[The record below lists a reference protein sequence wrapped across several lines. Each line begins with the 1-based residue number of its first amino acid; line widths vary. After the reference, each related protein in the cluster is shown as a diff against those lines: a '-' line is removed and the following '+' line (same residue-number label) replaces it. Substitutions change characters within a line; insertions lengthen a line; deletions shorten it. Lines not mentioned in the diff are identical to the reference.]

1 VAVATVA
8 ETSAKML
15 LSLTVIQLSGWNIQ
29 WAKTSLE
36 PTQQL
41 YFLGFVTDTVKICYS
56 TPPEKLRLISELIA

>member
-1 VAVATVA
+1 VLDLSRHINNFINDAHA

-15 LSLTVIQLSGWNIQ
+15 LSLTVIQLYGWNIQ

-41 YFLGFVTDTVKICYS
+41 HYLGFVTDTVKMR
-56 TPPEKLRLISELIA
+56 PKN